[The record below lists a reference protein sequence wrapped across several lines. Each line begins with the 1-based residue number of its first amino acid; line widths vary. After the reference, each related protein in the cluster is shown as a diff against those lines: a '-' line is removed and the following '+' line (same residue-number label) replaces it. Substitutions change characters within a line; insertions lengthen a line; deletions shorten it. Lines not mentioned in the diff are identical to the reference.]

1 MSRPW
6 MPLYIADYLADT
18 GHLNGAEHGAY
29 LLLIMHYWQKGGLPN
44 DDRKLASIAR
54 ALPEQWSSI
63 RETIAEFFGPNWTHA
78 RIDAELK
85 KADEKYRKRANAGRA
100 GGIAKAEAS
109 SNARAMLEQTPSNAL
124 PTTTTTTLKEEP
136 NGSLSETSSD
146 EKPKAR
152 KKRVYPPD
160 FEAVW
165 LEYPTDPNMSK
176 AEALDAYAKLDAADK
191 DALAASIRPFRDYC
205 RVHPD
210 YRPIH
215 LCRFIVKRRF
225 DGFQPQKPASPVAAE
240 SRWSTRLNIAR
251 AQQTWSSSE
260 WGPRPGENGCLVPSH
275 LIQPGDGQG
284 WREWSSAA

>member
-1 MSRPW
+1 MTEMLKVKGWEKFQHYKNRNPPWIKLHFELLSSEDWVSWDDASRV
-6 MPLYIADYLADT
+6 LALACMLVASRND
-18 GHLNGAEHGAY
+18 GKVPNKPAY
-29 LLLIMHYWQKGGLPN
+29 LKRVAYLNAEPDFGPLISCGFLEKP
-44 DDRKLASIAR
+44 LASAS
-54 ALPEQWSSI
+54 AAQANSSI
-63 RETIAEFFGPNWTHA
+63 AQ
-78 RIDAELK
+78 
-85 KADEKYRKRANAGRA
+85 ANAR
-100 GGIAKAEAS
+100 
-109 SNARAMLEQTPSNAL
+109 P
-124 PTTTTTTLKEEP
+124 EERQSRED
-136 NGSLSETSSD
+136 SLSETSSD

-152 KKRVYPPD
+152 RKRVYPPD

-205 RVHPD
+205 RAHPD